1 MQLNALWKFYS
12 GRYKVFRKMEYR
24 GKGRKNRLDGHQFF
38 MQVCVTVGKKLTFA

>member
-24 GKGRKNRLDGHQFF
+24 GKGRKTDWTGINFYAGMRYGW
-38 MQVCVTVGKKLTFA
+38 